1 MARNHLNRRFYE
13 KVTTDCISSQEG
25 ILWSASQ
32 EAFLS
37 SLVSWDCAEV
47 RAKWRCKVPLT
58 QPCMLESPPRESMS
72 HVPWRQ
78 GREVWGGGVVTP
90 RALADR
96 LFLIGDTLQL
106 GRRVPEACNTLEGGS
121 ISRGISLSSSS
132 RQQHAPWKWALVPH
146 AEAQA
151 QTCLEPTRQLWVVF
165 SKPITMRDP
174 GHDREIWAGESA
186 PVSL

>member
-78 GREVWGGGVVTP
+78 GREVWGRGC
-90 RALADR
+90 
-96 LFLIGDTLQL
+96 GDPQ
-106 GRRVPEACNTLEGGS
+106 
-121 ISRGISLSSSS
+121 SLS
-132 RQQHAPWKWALVPH
+132 RQAVSDRRHTAAGKEGARGMQHPWRWKHIQGHITQQQQPAATRTVKVGTGAPCGSPGTDLFGAHKAALS
-146 AEAQA
+146 
-151 QTCLEPTRQLWVVF
+151 CLL
-165 SKPITMRDP
+165 
-174 GHDREIWAGESA
+174 
-186 PVSL
+186 